1 MTTPSTARKAGPFTG
16 NGSQNSWPFTFKVF
30 AAADIAVTATDANGD
45 ETLLVLN
52 SDYTVSLNANQET
65 SPGGTVTYLLAS
77 GRKLSVVGDLDY
89 DQGYDIPSGGNFNPV
104 ALENQLDRMVMQ
116 TQQLAEQM
124 VRAVKVPVTDD
135 FTADELAADM
145 LRLADSADNI
155 DTVAV
160 NIASV
165 NSAAA
170 NIAAITNAPTAA
182 TSAAS
187 SATSAQNSA
196 TAAASSASAASAS
209 ATSSANS
216 ATAAQ
221 NYIGGIIQN
230 PILGDDVFGGDGSL
244 TTFTLSRN
252 IGTGNST
259 SLLVTIS
266 GVVQAPLAAYT
277 ATGTSIVFTSAPPN
291 GSSVRVRYI
300 GALAVNAAAAES
312 AATAAAA
319 SAASAGAAEIVYVIE
334 AMTGTITAGIKGA
347 VEIPFNCTIN
357 SWTLLANTAGN
368 LVVDIKKS
376 NFAGYPPASAAI
388 TAGAPPTLSAAQKAQ
403 SSTIIG
409 WTTSVYAGDILQFE
423 VTGTPASIQRATL
436 NLRVTR
442 T

>member
-77 GRKLSVVGDLDY
+77 GRKLSIVGDLDY

-124 VRAVKVPVTDD
+124 ARAVKVPATQTATPEELLDAIEQSVDD
-135 FTADELAADM
+135 A
-145 LRLADSADNI
+145 SA
-155 DTVAV
+155 
-160 NIASV
+160 
-165 NSAAA
+165 
-170 NIAAITNAPTAA
+170 
-182 TSAAS
+182 SAAS
-187 SATSAQNSA
+187 
-196 TAAASSASAASAS
+196 AASSASAASGSAS
-209 ATSSANS
+209 SASDSAIASANS

-334 AMTGTITAGIKGA
+334 AMTGTITTGIKGA